1 MFCYQPKYSS
11 ECTELT
17 SELFSQLVVS
27 NDVNRLIGNVRRF
40 RSEDKPKAADL
51 NKRQLPLICF
61 CASHFDVLPAPKE
74 SKDGLRKK
82 GQLGKWRLQDGVHLN
97 GLYMVDIDHISQQYA
112 ATNSQGERVPLTPRQ
127 LFQQW
132 VDEYVADN
140 EDMLPADPVMQ
151 REAFCCSLGIRLVH
165 ITSSNDGL
173 RLVAEADIERGN
185 LAENQAWLAKRLG
198 FKLDESCKDASRGSF
213 CPGFEDLLYINK
225 DKLFTYENKE
235 YDEKW
240 GPQYRGKEAYP
251 QSKSLPPSPSK
262 ERGRNEVRNVLGDSK
277 TDSPNGGATP
287 PPLGGGRGE
296 ASGGEAYH
304 GIAFEKICQK
314 WFELVCKGVPTTG
327 DRHQS
332 LYRLACDL
340 RYITDFDP
348 QLLTRV
354 LAECEVGRAIAT
366 ERGTDEIQR
375 IAADAC
381 ALQRYRTIP
390 KRMQNVLAAV
400 GIQLADTGADPASRK
415 AATIDYEAWWH
426 RLEPLLGDA
435 PGYRE
440 AVSQLPEHHR
450 LAGVLVAGAMLG
462 TYLSR
467 CWWEHFDGKD
477 YRLSFLVYVVG
488 SAASGKSFIVDLDRL
503 IMAPM
508 LAADRVGREWERQY
522 KEEMKKRA
530 ASSKNAK
537 AEAPEQQHPVIRYL
551 PSTISNA
558 MLYRRLTDAI
568 DRQAFDPTGQPL
580 HLHCYTCEPELAT
593 ALRAQTG
600 SWAGKL
606 DLELKSF
613 HNEYAGVDYAN
624 DQSVNGVIQINWN
637 QVVSGTQEA
646 MSRKI
651 KPSTVLDGLV
661 TRFVLF
667 PMPQNDFAMIERR
680 HAVRDHEREA
690 YLRSIGLKLEQVQG
704 ELKCDRLVDFCYEYE
719 KKLAEEARLEQDLCL
734 DYFRKRI
741 PVIMMRY
748 TLVRIVLKSLS
759 PQGLTPQGLPPT
771 PSEERGSEKSEQDSE
786 EGNTE
791 KLEKDESNHNSQ
803 SSTLNSCVPAVAS
816 DQRSS
821 AQLEV
826 TDSDLEFARLIGD
839 WCLMA
844 QMHMFGEMVME
855 AQERERSNFVPRKRS
870 TKIREAYASL
880 PEVLTTETLVSQG
893 VASELKVASTTLIRW
908 LDDGLVERIDNKKY
922 RKLYKEIP
930 V

>member
-1 MFCYQPKYSS
+1 M
-11 ECTELT
+11 
-17 SELFSQLVVS
+17 
-27 NDVNRLIGNVRRF
+27 
-40 RSEDKPKAADL
+40 
-51 NKRQLPLICF
+51 
-61 CASHFDVLPAPKE
+61 
-74 SKDGLRKK
+74 
-82 GQLGKWRLQDGVHLN
+82 
-97 GLYMVDIDHISQQYA
+97 
-112 ATNSQGERVPLTPRQ
+112 
-127 LFQQW
+127 
-132 VDEYVADN
+132 
-140 EDMLPADPVMQ
+140 
-151 REAFCCSLGIRLVH
+151 
-165 ITSSNDGL
+165 
-173 RLVAEADIERGN
+173 
-185 LAENQAWLAKRLG
+185 
-198 FKLDESCKDASRGSF
+198 
-213 CPGFEDLLYINK
+213 
-225 DKLFTYENKE
+225 
-235 YDEKW
+235 
-240 GPQYRGKEAYP
+240 
-251 QSKSLPPSPSK
+251 
-262 ERGRNEVRNVLGDSK
+262 
-277 TDSPNGGATP
+277 
-287 PPLGGGRGE
+287 
-296 ASGGEAYH
+296 
-304 GIAFEKICQK
+304 
-314 WFELVCKGVPTTG
+314 
-327 DRHQS
+327 
-332 LYRLACDL
+332 
-340 RYITDFDP
+340 
-348 QLLTRV
+348 
-354 LAECEVGRAIAT
+354 
-366 ERGTDEIQR
+366 
-375 IAADAC
+375 
-381 ALQRYRTIP
+381 
-390 KRMQNVLAAV
+390 
-400 GIQLADTGADPASRK
+400 
-415 AATIDYEAWWH
+415 
-426 RLEPLLGDA
+426 
-435 PGYRE
+435 
-440 AVSQLPEHHR
+440 SQLPEHHR

-661 TRFVLF
+661 TRFALF

-748 TLVRIVLKSLS
+748 TLVRIILR
-759 PQGLTPQGLPPT
+759 GLTPD
-771 PSEERGSEKSEQDSE
+771 PSPKGEGS
-786 EGNTE
+786 E
-791 KLEKDESNHNSQ
+791 KLEKDESNHNS
-803 SSTLNSCVPAVAS
+803 CVPLVAS

-821 AQLEV
+821 AQFSILHSQLSRRQTRV
-826 TDSDLEFARLIGD
+826 LRSRGDMPARCWSDKNSWA
-839 WCLMA
+839 
-844 QMHMFGEMVME
+844 
-855 AQERERSNFVPRKRS
+855 
-870 TKIREAYASL
+870 L
-880 PEVLTTETLVSQG
+880 P
-893 VASELKVASTTLIRW
+893 
-908 LDDGLVERIDNKKY
+908 
-922 RKLYKEIP
+922 
-930 V
+930 

>member
-1 MFCYQPKYSS
+1 M
-11 ECTELT
+11 T
-17 SELFSQLVVS
+17 SELFAQLIVS
-27 NDVNRLIGNVRRF
+27 DAVVNRIREYRAKLPELDRLREAAPDP
-40 RSEDKPKAADL
+40 SEGGEAMWKWQEKCRAITNIKSGLPVLMYQATFDKTV
-51 NKRQLPLICF
+51 
-61 CASHFDVLPAPKE
+61 S
-74 SKDGLRKK
+74 KK
-82 GQLGKWRLQDGVHLN
+82 GYEGYWRKQSAARLN
-97 GLYMVDIDHISQQYA
+97 GLFMLDVDHIGASPDPSALDLRSLATIGTQEGGGELPNMRLSPRELYA
-112 ATNSQGERVPLTPRQ
+112 KIRQEHPELFSSPQGEA
-127 LFQQW
+127 
-132 VDEYVADN
+132 VAGSI
-140 EDMLPADPVMQ
+140 V
-151 REAFCCSLGIRLVH
+151 LVH
-165 ITSSNDGL
+165 VTPSGRGL
-173 RLVAEADIERGN
+173 RIVAIADSAIGN
-185 LAENQAWLAKRLG
+185 IAANQAHLSELLG
-198 FKLDESCKDASRGSF
+198 VEPDKACKDASRASF
-213 CPGFEDLLYINK
+213 CPGFEDLLYSNK
-225 DKLFTYENKE
+225 DKLFTYENKK
-235 YDEKW
+235 YDEKY
-240 GPQYRGKEAYP
+240 GKIYRGEAYP
-251 QSKSLPPSPSK
+251 QSKAYPQPLP
-262 ERGRNEVRNVLGDSK
+262 R
-277 TDSPNGGATP
+277 
-287 PPLGGGRGE
+287 
-296 ASGGEAYH
+296 GGELEKVRKEAYPQPLPKGREPEKSEHGDGSNHNSCVPAVASDQRSSAQFSTLNSQLAYH
-304 GIAFEKICQK
+304 GKKLEEICQK

-348 QLLTRV
+348 QLLARV

-381 ALQRYRTIP
+381 ALQRYRTMP

-426 RLEPLLGDA
+426 RLEPLLSDA

-661 TRFVLF
+661 TRFALF

-748 TLVRIVLKSLS
+748 TLVRMVLRSLS
-759 PQGLTPQGLPPT
+759 PQGPSLTPD
-771 PSEERGSEKSEQDSE
+771 PSPKGEGS
-786 EGNTE
+786 E
-791 KLEKDESNHNSQ
+791 KLEKDESNHNS
-803 SSTLNSCVPAVAS
+803 CVPLVAS

-821 AQLEV
+821 AQFSILHSQLSRRQTRV
-826 TDSDLEFARLIGD
+826 LWSRGDMPARCWSDKNSWA
-839 WCLMA
+839 
-844 QMHMFGEMVME
+844 
-855 AQERERSNFVPRKRS
+855 
-870 TKIREAYASL
+870 L
-880 PEVLTTETLVSQG
+880 P
-893 VASELKVASTTLIRW
+893 
-908 LDDGLVERIDNKKY
+908 
-922 RKLYKEIP
+922 
-930 V
+930 